1 MFRKSLPV
9 FIAISCLSNLAYA
22 EGIDLIVNGLDGK
35 LKDNVDVYLSSIPEK
50 DYSADL
56 RFQSRVEDSINEAL
70 NALGYYN
77 AEISFDYEKESQ
89 QLKVNVV
96 PGEPVTVAEVDVELS
111 GEAKSDQDF
120 IKAVQNS
127 RLEVGSV
134 LNHSDY
140 DALKSKLRNLALKK
154 GYFNAKYDVS
164 RLEVSPIRNQAFI
177 RLRFDSGQRYHFG
190 ETTITGSQ
198 IELDRVQSLQPYKQ
212 GEPYLV
218 SEVGKFNSNLSNTDW
233 FSSVVVAPDLSKLDS
248 QRELPMNVSLAP
260 QSRNQLET
268 GIGYS
273 TDVGVRGSLK
283 WNKPWVNSRGHSFDS
298 SFSLSKP
305 EQTITAGY
313 RIPLDDVLHQYYRI
327 QYGMKKVDNRD
338 TNSLES
344 NLQFERH
351 WLAEK
356 GWHKTV
362 YLRYLIE
369 NYEQGLQDDIGQFVM
384 PGISFSRTRARGSS
398 MPSWGDKQSITF
410 EYGDKNAFSETS
422 VLRIIGS
429 SSWIRSLG
437 NNHRG
442 LWKINGGV
450 NLTDEFERLSP
461 SLRFFAGG
469 DNSIRGY
476 GYESISPVD
485 SSNSLTGAKYLLTNT
500 LEYQYRLT
508 GDWWGALFYDTGDAF
523 NDTPDLKDGVGFGVR
538 WASPVG
544 PIALDFA
551 WGLDSDPGDRFK
563 IHFSLGPEL

>member
-9 FIAISCLSNLAYA
+9 FLVIFCLSNIAYA
-22 EGIDLIVNGLDGK
+22 KNINLIVKGVDGK
-35 LKDNVDVYLSSIPEK
+35 LKDNVDVYLSSIPQQ

-56 RFQSRVEDSINEAL
+56 RFQSRLQDRINEAL

-77 AEISFDYEKESQ
+77 AEIDFNFAQSSQ
-89 QLKVNVV
+89 ELTVNVKA
-96 PGEPVTVAEVDVELS
+96 GEPVLVSEFDVQLS
-111 GEAKSDQDF
+111 GEAQSDADF
-120 IKAVQNS
+120 NKAIS
-127 RLEVGSV
+127 SSGIAVGDV
-134 LNHSDY
+134 LNHSLYED
-140 DALKSKLRNLALKK
+140 LKSKLRNLALKK
-154 GYFNAKYDVS
+154 GYFNAKYEVS
-164 RLEVSPIRNQAFI
+164 RLEVSPARNQAFI
-177 RLRFDSGQRYHFG
+177 RLYFDSGMRYHFG
-190 ETTITGSQ
+190 QTSIDGSQ
-198 IELDRVQSLQPYKQ
+198 IEQDRVLSLQPYKH

-218 SEVGKFNSNLSNTDW
+218 SKVGLFNSNLSNTDW
-233 FSSVVVAPDLSKLDS
+233 FSSVVVEPDMSNLGSE
-248 QRELPMNVSLAP
+248 RELPMKVVLSP
-260 QSRNQLET
+260 QARNQLET

-283 WNKPWVNSRGHSFDS
+283 WKKPWVNSRGHSFDS

-384 PGISFSRTRARGSS
+384 PGISFSRTRARGGA

-410 EYGDKNAFSETS
+410 EYGDRYAFSETS
-422 VLRIIGS
+422 VLRVIGT
-429 SSWIRSLG
+429 SSWIRSIG
-437 NNHRG
+437 DNHRG
-442 LWKINGGV
+442 LWKVNGGA
-450 NLTDEFERLSP
+450 NLTEEFDKLSP

-485 SSNSLTGAKYLLTNT
+485 ASGSLTGAKYLITNT

-523 NDTPDLKDGVGFGVR
+523 DDLPIFKDGVGFGIR

>member
-9 FIAISCLSNLAYA
+9 FIAISCLSNLAHA
-22 EGIDLIVNGLDGK
+22 KDIDLIVNGLDGK

-56 RFQSRVEDSINEAL
+56 RFQSRLEDSINEAL

-89 QLKVNVV
+89 ELKVNVV
-96 PGEPVTVAEVDVELS
+96 PGEPVTVAEVDVELT
-111 GEAKSDQDF
+111 GEAKSDPDF

-140 DALKSKLRNLALKK
+140 EALKSKLRNLALKK

-164 RLEVSPIRNQAFI
+164 RLEVSPVRNQAFI
-177 RLRFDSGQRYHFG
+177 RLHFDSGQRYHFG

-351 WLAEK
+351 WLADK

-384 PGISFSRTRARGSS
+384 PGISFSRTRTRGGS

-410 EYGDKNAFSETS
+410 EYGDKNVFSETS

-437 NNHRG
+437 DNHRG
-442 LWKINGGV
+442 LWKVNGGV
-450 NLTDEFERLSP
+450 NLTDEFDRLSP

-485 SSNSLTGAKYLLTNT
+485 ASNSLTGAKYLLTNT

-551 WGLDSDPGDRFK
+551 WGLDSDPGDRFQ

>member
-9 FIAISCLSNLAYA
+9 FIAISCLSNLAHA
-22 EGIDLIVNGLDGK
+22 KDIDLIVNGLDGK

-56 RFQSRVEDSINEAL
+56 RFQSRLEDSINEAL

-89 QLKVNVV
+89 ELKVNVV
-96 PGEPVTVAEVDVELS
+96 PGEPVTVAEVDVELT
-111 GEAKSDQDF
+111 GEAKSDPDF

-134 LNHSDY
+134 LHHSDY
-140 DALKSKLRNLALKK
+140 EALKSKLRNLALKK

-164 RLEVSPIRNQAFI
+164 RLEVSPVRNQAFI
-177 RLRFDSGQRYHFG
+177 RLHYDSGQRYHFG

-351 WLAEK
+351 WLADK

-384 PGISFSRTRARGSS
+384 PGISFSRTRTRGGS

-410 EYGDKNAFSETS
+410 EYGDKNVFSETS

-437 NNHRG
+437 DNHRG
-442 LWKINGGV
+442 LWKVNGGV
-450 NLTDEFERLSP
+450 NLTDEFDRLSP

-551 WGLDSDPGDRFK
+551 WGLDSDPGDRFQ